1 MTIFAIIDLETTGLD
16 PEHDHVLEVAWK
28 ITNDRFQGLTRT
40 RSFIVDHD
48 DWSAVFEAIKANEV
62 VRNMHEESG
71 LWASLHTQRSYKL
84 SDLVLRFRDDVMSA
98 TEGLDPHFFP
108 LHLLNRSGWFDRG
121 FLMKTPFAE
130 FFDNDMHGFRFHHQ
144 VLDLSSVGLMYA
156 SAELS
161 WDREESTKPHRAF
174 YDVEMA
180 QRHAL
185 SQRHSLVHL
194 QSVLAANAVEL

>member
-16 PEHDHVLEVAWK
+16 PEHDHVLEIGWK

-84 SDLVLRFRDDVMSA
+84 SDLALRFRDDVMRA
-98 TEGLDPHFFP
+98 TEGLDPHLLP
-108 LHLLNRSGWFDRG
+108 LHLAGRSVGFDKS
-121 FLMKTPFAE
+121 FLLKTPFAE
-130 FFDNDMHGFRFHHQ
+130 FFDNDTHGFRFHHR
-144 VLDLSSVGLMYA
+144 VLDLSAVELMLG
-156 SAELS
+156 SAGIP
-161 WDREESTKPHRAF
+161 WDKEESTKPHRAF

-185 SQRHSLVHL
+185 ALRHVIGHRPM
-194 QSVLAANAVEL
+194 ANEVGA